1 MKRVL
6 MKIELIKIGKPTT
19 QESRVLV
26 DMYLTRTKVLNPIER
41 IEFKDLE
48 ALKSRNKTLFSAGQ
62 WVVVLD
68 ERGKEWT
75 SPELS
80 QQFKKWLEDPAIKSV
95 SFVIGGPYGLDEE
108 IRKRANTVWSLSKGT
123 LPSDLAWVMASE
135 QIYRAFTILKGMPYH
150 HA

>member
-1 MKRVL
+1 

-80 QQFKKWLEDPAIKSV
+80 QQFKKWLENPAIKSV

>member
-1 MKRVL
+1 

-80 QQFKKWLEDPAIKSV
+80 QQFKKWLENPAIKSV

-123 LPSDLAWVMASE
+123 LPSDSAWVMASE

>member
-1 MKRVL
+1 

>member
-1 MKRVL
+1 

-19 QESRVLV
+19 SESKSLV
-26 DMYLTRTKVLNPIER
+26 EMYLTRTKVLNPIEGT
-41 IEFKDLE
+41 EFKDLE
-48 ALKSRNKTLFSAGQ
+48 ALKSRNKALFSAGQ
-62 WVVVLD
+62 WVVALD

-80 QQFKKWLEDPAIKSV
+80 QQFKKWLDDPAIKSV
-95 SFVIGGPYGLDEE
+95 VFVIGGPYGLDDE
-108 IRKRANTVWSLSKGT
+108 IRKRANVVWSLSKGT

>member
-1 MKRVL
+1 

-80 QQFKKWLEDPAIKSV
+80 QQFKKWLENPAIKSV

-150 HA
+150 HV

>member
-1 MKRVL
+1 
-6 MKIELIKIGKPTT
+6 MKIELIKVGKPTT
-19 QESRVLV
+19 QESKALV
-26 DMYLTRTKVLNPIER
+26 EMYLTRTKVLNPIEGL
-41 IEFKDLE
+41 EFKDLE
-48 ALKSRNKTLFSAGQ
+48 SLKARTKTLFSPGQ
-62 WVVVLD
+62 WVVALD

-80 QQFKKWLEDPAIKSV
+80 QQFKKWLDDPAIKSV
-95 SFVIGGPYGLDEE
+95 VFVIGGPYGLDDE
-108 IRKRANTVWSLSKGT
+108 IRKRANVVWSLSKGT

>member
-1 MKRVL
+1 

-19 QESRVLV
+19 PESRVLAE
-26 DMYLTRTKVLNPIER
+26 MYLTRTKVLNPIEG

-48 ALKSRNKTLFSAGQ
+48 SLQTRNKTLFSPSQ
-62 WVVVLD
+62 WIVALD

-80 QQFKKWLEDPAIKSV
+80 QQFKKWLDDPAIKSV
-95 SFVIGGPYGLDEE
+95 VFVIGGPYGLNDE
-108 IRKRANTVWSLSKGT
+108 IRKRANVVWSLSKGT
-123 LPSDLAWVMASE
+123 LPSDLAWVMACE

>member
-1 MKRVL
+1 

-19 QESRVLV
+19 QESKTLV
-26 DMYLTRTKVLNPIER
+26 DMYLTRTKVLNPIEGT
-41 IEFKDLE
+41 EFKDLE
-48 ALKSRNKTLFSAGQ
+48 ALKSRNKALFSAGQ
-62 WVVVLD
+62 WVVALD

-75 SPELS
+75 SPEVS
-80 QQFKKWLEDPAIKSV
+80 QQFKKWLDDPAIKSV
-95 SFVIGGPYGLDEE
+95 VFVIGGPYGLDDE
-108 IRKRANTVWSLSKGT
+108 IRKRANVVWSLSKGT

>member
-1 MKRVL
+1 

-26 DMYLTRTKVLNPIER
+26 DMYLTRTKVLNPIEK

-80 QQFKKWLEDPAIKSV
+80 QQFKKWLENPAIKSV

>member
-1 MKRVL
+1 

-19 QESRVLV
+19 QESKSLV
-26 DMYLTRTKVLNPIER
+26 EMYLTRTRVLNPIEG

-48 ALKSRNKTLFSAGQ
+48 ALKSRNKALFSAGQ
-62 WVVVLD
+62 WVVALD

-75 SPELS
+75 SPEMS
-80 QQFKKWLEDPAIKSV
+80 QQFKKWLDDPAIKSV
-95 SFVIGGPYGLDEE
+95 VFIIGGPYGLDDE
-108 IRKRANTVWSLSKGT
+108 IRKRANVVWSLSKGT

>member
-1 MKRVL
+1 

-19 QESRVLV
+19 VESKSLV
-26 DMYLTRTKVLNPIER
+26 DLYLTRTKVLNPIAG

-48 ALKSRNKTLFSAGQ
+48 SLKGRNKALFSPGQ
-62 WVVVLD
+62 WVVALD
-68 ERGKEWT
+68 ERGKEWS
-75 SPELS
+75 SPELA
-80 QQFKKWLEDPAIKSV
+80 QQFKKWLDNPAIKSV
-95 SFVIGGPYGLDEE
+95 TFVIGGPYGLDDE
-108 IRKRANTVWSLSKGT
+108 IRKRANVVWSLSKGT